1 MILSSA
7 VSIILVNEPQKG
19 EGQINDVTWHHSV
32 ERNYFQID
40 ERRVKS
46 ST

>member
-7 VSIILVNEPQKG
+7 VSIILVNDSEKDKG
-19 EGQINDVTWHHSV
+19 QRNDIAWHHSV
-32 ERNYFQID
+32 GRNYFQID
-40 ERRVKS
+40 KKRVKS